1 MEIKLKIGKETY
13 NEIKTKKIC
22 VKDYM
27 CKIEIGGREYDCLYT
42 NDGIIADSFVPSCIT
57 TKNKIEVLHKF
68 TKEDSELLNM
78 LTLSIPVN
86 IYICGEKIGHY
97 ASFTVKKDYINT
109 GYEVYVDDL
118 EFIEY

>member
-13 NEIKTKKIC
+13 NEIKSKKIC

-27 CKIEIGGREYDCLYT
+27 CKIEIGEKEYDCLY
-42 NDGIIADSFVPSCIT
+42 NNEGIIADSFVPGCIT

-78 LTLSIPVN
+78 LALSRPVN
-86 IYICGEKIGHY
+86 IYICGEEIGHY
-97 ASFTVKKDYINT
+97 ASVTVKGYYISD

-118 EFIEY
+118 KFIEY